1 MGFSEQLKKAR
12 LNMNYTQQ
20 EVADLMGITKST
32 YCGYETG
39 KRQPDVAKIKQ
50 LATILNTS
58 GDILLETGFEDITSE
73 LIPQKFNNFVLTKK
87 DEIELLADYRTLNDS
102 TKVYVRGVAKGFS
115 ISEKIA
121 NAKGETLTF
130 PKPAN
135 FTKEFTDTFNE
146 FNPEYQQAIL
156 EFVQQLLAEQE
167 ESPPHNSEK

>member
-73 LIPQKFNNFVLTKK
+73 LDIN
-87 DEIELLADYRTLNDS
+87 DEVRQLAQQYSLLNDS
-102 TKVYVRGVAKGFS
+102 DRELIKKMIDS
-115 ISEKIA
+115 
-121 NAKGETLTF
+121 
-130 PKPAN
+130 
-135 FTKEFTDTFNE
+135 
-146 FNPEYQQAIL
+146 
-156 EFVQQLLAEQE
+156 LAEK
-167 ESPPHNSEK
+167 SK